1 MRNWPKPA
9 NLGIGNWGK
18 WGKRAKR
25 RHRNWIADRSESV
38 REGTYFIFELRTWEQ
53 LVFKSNKY
61 HNALFLNVS
70 LAEDF
75 LLYTA
80 YSILRSE
87 ARFRSV

>member
-1 MRNWPKPA
+1 MTFYTQ
-9 NLGIGNWGK
+9 NLHLTTLESFFDVPYFQCCIFIS
-18 WGKRAKR
+18 AKF
-25 RHRNWIADRSESV
+25 SESV

-53 LVFKSNKY
+53 SVFKSNKY